1 MLGRLEIV
9 SLVEWL
15 CSPLKILLPSKKG
28 RQLCGQLIVSA
39 TPLGIPVLDSEIK
52 K

>member
-15 CSPLKILLPSKKG
+15 CSPLKILLLSKKG
-28 RQLCGQLIVSA
+28 RQLCGQLTVSA